1 MALELHC
8 SQCGTEYWGPVQNA
22 QCSECD
28 HVFLDIEIHSAL
40 GSRSDNVIHMED
52 LNDRSSKKLVQQG
65 MDKSYLQGK
74 IIILHELINKLKA
87 QVILLEEELEKG
99 GFRCLEK

>member
-1 MALELHC
+1 MTDLE
-8 SQCGTEYWGPVQNA
+8 
-22 QCSECD
+22 
-28 HVFLDIEIHSAL
+28 
-40 GSRSDNVIHMED
+40 
-52 LNDRSSKKLVQQG
+52 KLVQQG

-99 GFRCLEK
+99 GFSALLY